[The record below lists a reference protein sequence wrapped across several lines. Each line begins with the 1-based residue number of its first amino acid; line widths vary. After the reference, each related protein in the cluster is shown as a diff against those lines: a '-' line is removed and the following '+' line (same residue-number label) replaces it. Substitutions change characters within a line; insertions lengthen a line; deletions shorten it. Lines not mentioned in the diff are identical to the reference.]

1 MLNKRASLGLRV
13 ITTIASASGHRTVTA
28 ESLVSVT
35 GVSLSFIEGVLKDA
49 RDFGLIQSNRGH
61 GGGYQPVASI
71 GKLSIWDVVECFK
84 LPDKPSKKA
93 YSTAEWRS
101 TNLLA
106 AQAFQFE
113 KEFLQKMPASLLAP
127 EWFES
132 DALKQNKSV
141 TKHLETHPQ
150 KVKSVTPNSVFDL
163 SNFLNFKAE

>member
-1 MLNKRASLGLRV
+1 MG
-13 ITTIASASGHRTVTA
+13 
-28 ESLVSVT
+28 
-35 GVSLSFIEGVLKDA
+35 D
-49 RDFGLIQSNRGH
+49 
-61 GGGYQPVASI
+61 
-71 GKLSIWDVVECFK
+71 LSIWDVVECFK

-93 YSTAEWRS
+93 YSTSEWRS

-113 KEFLQKMPASLLAP
+113 KEFLQYMPASLLAS

-141 TKHLETHPQ
+141 AKHLETLPQ
-150 KVKSVTPNSVFDL
+150 KVKAVSPNSVFDL